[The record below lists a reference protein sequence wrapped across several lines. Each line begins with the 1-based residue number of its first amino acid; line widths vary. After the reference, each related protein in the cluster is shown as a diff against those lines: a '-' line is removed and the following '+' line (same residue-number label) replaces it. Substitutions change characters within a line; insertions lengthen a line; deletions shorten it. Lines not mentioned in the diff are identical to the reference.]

1 MTNER
6 RELFRVEFKETV
18 WGVLT
23 LPESEVETV
32 KVINISSIGALIES
46 TTEITEKKAIKLRF
60 SINGA
65 PFTVEGTIIRKV
77 VYPTH
82 NHYGIKFNEERGHN
96 VELFRELNKYQLHLA
111 KPDLLNEA

>member
-32 KVINISSIGALIES
+32 KVINISSIGALIQS
-46 TTEITEKKAIKLRF
+46 TREITEKKAIKLRF
-60 SINGA
+60 SINVA

-82 NHYGIKFNEERGHN
+82 NHYGIKFTEERGHN
-96 VELFRELNKYQLHLA
+96 GELFRELNKYQLHLA
-111 KPDLLNEA
+111 KPHLLNEA